1 MINKKPAIGRIIF
14 GESITYDFAPYG
26 KMEGVI
32 NRISGNRIYYIDK
45 FEAEKFLVKFSAVCD
60 TEEEAKMLSNF
71 KKKCVDELR
80 ELKRSQENEARL
92 FFE

>member
-14 GESITYDFAPYG
+14 GDSITYDFALFG
-26 KMEGVI
+26 KPEGVI
-32 NRISGNRIYYIDK
+32 TRISGNRIYYLDK
-45 FEAEKFLVKFSAVCD
+45 FGKENFLVKFSAVCD
-60 TEEEAKMLSNF
+60 TEEEAKMLSDF

-80 ELKRSQENEARL
+80 ELKRSQENEAKL